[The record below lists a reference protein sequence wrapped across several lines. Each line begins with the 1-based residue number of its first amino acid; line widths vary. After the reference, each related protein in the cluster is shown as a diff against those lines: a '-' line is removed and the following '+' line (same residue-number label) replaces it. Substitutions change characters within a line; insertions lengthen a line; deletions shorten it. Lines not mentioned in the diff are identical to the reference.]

1 MPSLKLS
8 FKESSSN
15 HCPLISLNG
24 SKSISNRVLLIQA
37 LSKKE
42 TEIDNLSKA
51 SDTAI
56 MSRLLKN
63 SNELILDAGDAGTAF
78 RFMTAYLALKPGKH
92 FLTGSTRM
100 LQRPIAV
107 LVDALISL
115 GAKISYSAKIGYPPL
130 SISSGNFDDYTNE
143 ISVDASVSSQY
154 ISALLMIGPC
164 LPNGLKINIRNG
176 VVSEPYI
183 DMTISLMEHFGQ
195 IVHKDKYSISVES
208 GKYNPISYAIESDWS
223 AASYYYSIAAISSNS
238 INIRLKTLYQGSIQG
253 DSRIAEIM
261 NEFGISTE
269 FEANGT
275 VLISNRNRKIP
286 SNFEYDFTNCPDLAQ
301 TITVICAALNIPST
315 LKGLKTLKINETDSI
330 AALKIELEDL
340 GAEIDADDEIIIIK
354 KGIDKHANPKQI
366 KTYKDHRMAMS
377 FAALALIYG
386 TVKFDD
392 ADVVAKSYPDFWD
405 DLSKLGF
412 NTK

>member
-8 FKESSSN
+8 FKESSSQQ
-15 HCPLISLNG
+15 CPLISLNG

-63 SNELILDAGDAGTAF
+63 SNDLILDAGDAGTAF

-92 FLTGSTRM
+92 FLTGSARM
-100 LQRPIAV
+100 FQRPIAV
-107 LVDALISL
+107 LVDALNSL

-130 SISSGNFDDYTNE
+130 SISSGNFDDYSNE

-164 LPNGLKINIRNG
+164 LPNGLKINISNG

-183 DMTISLMEHFGQ
+183 DMTISLMEYFGQ
-195 IVHKDKYSISVES
+195 IVYKENNSFTVKS

-223 AASYYYSIAAISSNS
+223 AASYYYSIAAISNKS
-238 INIRLKTLYQGSIQG
+238 INIRLKTLYQDSIQG

-315 LKGLKTLKINETDSI
+315 LKGLKTLKIKETDRI
-330 AALKIELEDL
+330 AALKNELEAL
-340 GAEIDADDEIIIIK
+340 GAEIDADDETIIIK
-354 KGIDKHANPKQI
+354 KGIDKNANPKQI

-386 TVKFDD
+386 TIKFDD

-405 DLSKLGF
+405 DLLKLGF
-412 NTK
+412 TTK

>member
-8 FKESSSN
+8 YKKSTLNQS
-15 HCPLISLNG
+15 PLINLNG
-24 SKSISNRVLLIQA
+24 SKSISNRVLLMQA

-42 TEIDNLSKA
+42 SEIENLSKA
-51 SDTAI
+51 SDTLI
-56 MSRLLKN
+56 MKRLLKN

-92 FLTGSTRM
+92 FLTGSSRM

-107 LVDALISL
+107 LVDALNSL

-130 SISSGNFDDYTNE
+130 SISTGNFGNYSNE

-154 ISALLMIGPC
+154 ISALLLISPY
-164 LPNGLKINIRNG
+164 LHNGINIRFKNG

-195 IVHKDKYSISVES
+195 KVFKEKDAVTVLPGNYTSL
-208 GKYNPISYAIESDWS
+208 SYTVESDWS
-223 AASYYYSIAAISSNS
+223 AAAYYYSIAAISNEN
-238 INIRLKTLYQGSIQG
+238 INIRLKTLFKDSIQG
-253 DSRIAEIM
+253 DSRIAGIM
-261 NEFGISTE
+261 NLFGISTE
-269 FEANGT
+269 FEDNGT
-275 VLISNRNRKIP
+275 VLISNKNRKIP
-286 SNFEYDFTNCPDLAQ
+286 SLLEYDFTDCPDLAQ
-301 TITVICAALNIPST
+301 TLAVICAALNIPST
-315 LKGLKTLKINETDSI
+315 LKGLKTLKIKETDRI
-330 AALKIELEDL
+330 AALKNELEAF
-340 GAEIDADDEIIIIK
+340 GAEIDADDEQIFIK
-354 KGIDKHANPKQI
+354 RGIEKDLAPKQI

-377 FAALALIYG
+377 FAPLALIYG
-386 TVKFDD
+386 SLKFDD
-392 ADVVAKSYPDFWD
+392 ADVVSKSYPDFWE